1 MARPVTPSRPRAFEP
16 VARRN
21 RRRPAAAVVALAMA
35 GGLAFAA
42 WVGVAGSAP
51 NPGTSGGGSSAVA
64 AAGSR
69 GPSSILAS
77 AGVEASA
84 SVAASNVPEASPSG
98 SAPLP
103 SASPQAP
110 AVDRVVLQARL
121 QATLDAT
128 RAKLG
133 IPGVSATVVF
143 PDGTRWT
150 GVSGL
155 ADVRAKQ
162 PVTPDT
168 TFAWASV
175 SKTFTSAV
183 ILELVGEGRL
193 RLTDSA
199 ATLLPSGLPIAVDRR
214 ITVAMLLNHTSGLA
228 DFFLNPKIDSALQ
241 RAPTRAWTPVMALR
255 YVGKRLSPP
264 GKAWHYSNTNYVL
277 LGLIAERL
285 TGRPIAAEIRSR
297 ILDPLHLTL
306 TWYQA
311 AEGAL
316 GALAHGYRFVG
327 TKPTAKPID
336 LADGSGIAPFRSV
349 VTAAAAAGS
358 LAGTSG
364 DLASWG
370 RALYSGSVLGPVGT
384 ALLLS
389 DFQKTRDYVAGVVYG
404 YGIQAASIDGHPS
417 LGHSGRL
424 LGFRSVVR
432 HFPIDG
438 VTIAVLTNQSR
449 ADPAVILKAL
459 LKAVAPPT
467 PKPATSPKP
476 APSGSPSPSPAG

>member
-1 MARPVTPSRPRAFEP
+1 MARPVTPSRPLALAP
-16 VARRN
+16 GPRRD
-21 RRRPAAAVVALAMA
+21 RRRPAAAV
-35 GGLAFAA
+35 AA
-42 WVGVAGSAP
+42 V
-51 NPGTSGGGSSAVA
+51 AVA
-64 AAGSR
+64 AGLALATWLGVGGGAAGSPGANGDAGSR
-69 GPSSILAS
+69 AAGASSARSPATISS
-77 AGVEASA
+77 AD
-84 SVAASNVPEASPSG
+84 VA
-98 SAPLP
+98 P
-103 SASPQAP
+103 SASAAASGVPAPSSSGAGPSPSPQTP
-110 AVDRVVLQARL
+110 GVDRTVLQARL

-128 RAKLG
+128 RAKLR

-143 PDGTRWT
+143 ADGTRWT

-155 ADVRAKQ
+155 ADVPARR
-162 PVTPDT
+162 PVTPET
-168 TFAWASV
+168 AFALASV

-193 RLTDSA
+193 RLTDPA
-199 ATLLPSGLPIAVDRR
+199 AGLLPAGLPIVLDRR

-228 DFFLNPKIDSALQ
+228 DYFLNPRIDLALQ
-241 RAPTRAWTPVMALR
+241 RAPTRAWTPAMALR
-255 YVGKRLSPP
+255 YVGKRLAVP

-285 TGRPIAAEIRSR
+285 TGRSLAAEIRSR
-297 ILDPLHLTL
+297 ILDPVHLSM

-311 AEGAL
+311 AEGGL

-327 TKPTAKPID
+327 SRPTAKPID

-349 VTAAAAAGS
+349 VTAAAGAGS

-370 RALYSGSVLGPVGT
+370 RALYGGSVLGPAGT

-389 DFQKTRDYVAGVVYG
+389 DFHKTRDYVAGVVYG

-417 LGHSGRL
+417 FGHSGRL

-438 VTIAVLTNQSR
+438 ITIAVLTNQSR
-449 ADPAVILKAL
+449 ADPAV
-459 LKAVAPPT
+459 
-467 PKPATSPKP
+467 
-476 APSGSPSPSPAG
+476 